1 MIEVKQ
7 LNKSFKELDVLF
19 DINHTFQEGKTTV
32 IIGASGSGKSTLL
45 RCINRLETPTSGQI
59 TFHGEVLDESN
70 IQSVRKQ
77 MGMVF
82 QNFNLFSNMK
92 VSDNVGYALSVVK
105 QLDPTTIRA
114 IVEQQLQTVGLID
127 KIDVYPKT
135 LSGGQKQ
142 RVAIARC
149 LAMQPEVFL
158 FDEPT
163 SSLDPEMVGEVL
175 DVMRNI
181 TKQGFTN
188 IIVTHEMGFAK
199 EVADEV
205 IFMYQGRI
213 WEHGSKE
220 SFFGQPQTMEA
231 KAFLEK
237 IL

>member
-7 LNKSFKELDVLF
+7 LNKAFKDLHVLHDIDVNF
-19 DINHTFQEGKTTV
+19 EQGKTTC
-32 IIGASGSGKSTLL
+32 ILGASGSGKSTLL
-45 RCINRLETPTSGQI
+45 RCINHLESPTSGDIYFQ
-59 TFHGEVLDESN
+59 GELLSDDN
-70 IQSVRKQ
+70 IQHARKQ

-92 VSDNVGYALSVVK
+92 VSDNVAYALRVVK
-105 QLDPTTIRA
+105 QMEPETIDS
-114 IVEQQLQTVGLID
+114 IVKDRLAMVGLSD
-127 KIDVYPKT
+127 KIDAYPKT

-149 LAMQPEVFL
+149 LAMEPEVFL

-199 EVADEV
+199 EVADDI

-213 WEHGSKE
+213 WEKAPKTE
-220 SFFGQPQTMEA
+220 FFTNPKTEEA
-231 KAFLEK
+231 KAFLNK

>member
-59 TFHGEVLDESN
+59 TFQGEVLDESN

>member
-1 MIEVKQ
+1 MMEYV
-7 LNKSFKELDVLF
+7 
-19 DINHTFQEGKTTV
+19 
-32 IIGASGSGKSTLL
+32 
-45 RCINRLETPTSGQI
+45 
-59 TFHGEVLDESN
+59 
-70 IQSVRKQ
+70 
-77 MGMVF
+77 
-82 QNFNLFSNMK
+82 
-92 VSDNVGYALSVVK
+92 
-105 QLDPTTIRA
+105 
-114 IVEQQLQTVGLID
+114 
-127 KIDVYPKT
+127 
-135 LSGGQKQ
+135 
-142 RVAIARC
+142 
-149 LAMQPEVFL
+149 
-158 FDEPT
+158 
-163 SSLDPEMVGEVL
+163 EVL

>member
-1 MIEVKQ
+1 M
-7 LNKSFKELDVLF
+7 
-19 DINHTFQEGKTTV
+19 
-32 IIGASGSGKSTLL
+32 
-45 RCINRLETPTSGQI
+45 
-59 TFHGEVLDESN
+59 
-70 IQSVRKQ
+70 
-77 MGMVF
+77 
-82 QNFNLFSNMK
+82 
-92 VSDNVGYALSVVK
+92 GYALSVLK
-105 QLDPTTIRA
+105 QLDPETIQS
-114 IVEQQLQTVGLID
+114 IVEQQLQTVGLSD

-149 LAMQPEVFL
+149 LAMEPEVFL

-213 WEHGSKE
+213 WEHAAKDE
-220 SFFGQPQTMEA
+220 FFVQPKTQEA
-231 KAFLEK
+231 QAFLEK

>member
-1 MIEVKQ
+1 MIEVRD
-7 LNKSFKELDVLF
+7 LNKQFKDLHVLH
-19 DINHTFQEGKTTV
+19 DINYTFLQGKTTV
-32 IIGASGSGKSTLL
+32 ILGASGSGKSTLL
-45 RCINRLETPTSGQI
+45 RCINHLERPSSGGIHFQ
-59 TFHGEVLDESN
+59 GEVVHEGN
-70 IQSVRKQ
+70 VQTIRKQ

-82 QNFNLFSNMK
+82 QHFNLFSNMT
-92 VSDNVGYALSVVK
+92 VADNVGYALKVVK
-105 QLDPTTIRA
+105 NMPQTTIQSIIEDRLA
-114 IVEQQLQTVGLID
+114 AVGLSD
-127 KIDVYPKT
+127 KFDAYPKT

-149 LAMQPEVFL
+149 LAMTPDVFL

-175 DVMRNI
+175 DVMRSI

-213 WEHGSKE
+213 WEQAPKDQ
-220 SFFGQPQTMEA
+220 FFQQPKTEEA

>member
-59 TFHGEVLDESN
+59 TFQGEVLDESN

-105 QLDPTTIRA
+105 QLDPTTIRT

>member
-1 MIEVKQ
+1 MKNRLTGSWILFFVLSGLFLVSCNTAPTLK
-7 LNKSFKELDVLF
+7 LNKGTRIALVGNNL
-19 DINHTFQEGKTTV
+19 
-32 IIGASGSGKSTLL
+32 GS
-45 RCINRLETPTSGQI
+45 RMMEY
-59 TFHGEVLDESN
+59 V
-70 IQSVRKQ
+70 
-77 MGMVF
+77 
-82 QNFNLFSNMK
+82 
-92 VSDNVGYALSVVK
+92 
-105 QLDPTTIRA
+105 
-114 IVEQQLQTVGLID
+114 
-127 KIDVYPKT
+127 
-135 LSGGQKQ
+135 
-142 RVAIARC
+142 
-149 LAMQPEVFL
+149 
-158 FDEPT
+158 
-163 SSLDPEMVGEVL
+163 EVL

>member
-7 LNKSFKELDVLF
+7 LNKAFKDLHVLYDIDVNF
-19 DINHTFQEGKTTV
+19 EKGKTTC
-32 IIGASGSGKSTLL
+32 ILGASGSGKSTLL
-45 RCINRLETPTSGQI
+45 RCINHLETPTSGEIYFQ
-59 TFHGEVLDESN
+59 GELLSEDN
-70 IQSVRKQ
+70 IQAARKQ

-92 VSDNVGYALSVVK
+92 VSDNVAYALKVVK
-105 QLDPTTIRA
+105 HLEPESIDS
-114 IVEQQLQTVGLID
+114 IVKDRLAVVGLSD
-127 KIDVYPKT
+127 KIDAYPRT

-149 LAMQPEVFL
+149 LAMEPEVFL

-199 EVADEV
+199 EVADEI

-213 WEHGSKE
+213 WEKAPKSE
-220 SFFGQPQTMEA
+220 FFTNPKTEEA
-231 KAFLEK
+231 KSFLNK

>member
-1 MIEVKQ
+1 MIEVIQ
-7 LNKSFKELDVLF
+7 LNKKFKDLHVLF
-19 DINHTFQEGKTTV
+19 DINHTFQQGKTTV

-45 RCINRLETPTSGQI
+45 RCINHLEAPTTGSI
-59 TFHGEVLDESN
+59 HYKGELLNESN
-70 IQSVRKQ
+70 IQTVRKE

-105 QLDPTTIRA
+105 QLDNAAIQS
-114 IVEQQLQTVGLID
+114 IVEQQLQTVGLSD
-127 KIDVYPKT
+127 KIDVYPNT

-149 LAMQPEVFL
+149 LAMEPDVFL

-213 WEHGSKE
+213 WEHATKDE
-220 SFFGQPQTMEA
+220 FFGQPQTQEA
-231 KAFLEK
+231 QAFLKK

>member
-7 LNKSFKELDVLF
+7 LNKAFKDLHVLHDIDV
-19 DINHTFQEGKTTV
+19 TFEQGKTTC
-32 IIGASGSGKSTLL
+32 ILGASGSGKSTLL
-45 RCINRLETPTSGQI
+45 RCINHLETPTSGEI
-59 TFHGEVLDESN
+59 YFEGELLDESN
-70 IQSVRKQ
+70 IQEARKQ

-92 VSDNVGYALSVVK
+92 VSDNIAYALKVVK
-105 QLDPTTIRA
+105 KMDSEEIEVVVKDR
-114 IVEQQLQTVGLID
+114 LQIVGLSD
-127 KIDVYPKT
+127 KIDAYPKT

-149 LAMQPEVFL
+149 LAMEPKVFL

-181 TKQGFTN
+181 THQGFTN

-199 EVADEV
+199 EVADT
-205 IFMYQGRI
+205 ILFMYQGRI
-213 WEHGSKE
+213 WEQAPKDE
-220 SFFGQPQTMEA
+220 FFNNPKTEEA
-231 KAFLEK
+231 KAFLNK